1 MAGET
6 LRDLYKSSY
15 GTQPHSLI
23 VDLAKKGLGRY
34 ALELVFCGSRVLAT
48 LIAK

>member
-6 LRDLYKSSY
+6 LGDLHKSLY
-15 GTQPHSLI
+15 GNEPHSLI

-34 ALELVFCGSRVLAT
+34 ALVFRGSRVLAT
-48 LIAK
+48 LIEK

>member
-6 LRDLYKSSY
+6 LRDLHKSSY

-34 ALELVFCGSRVLAT
+34 AFVFRGSRVLAT
-48 LIAK
+48 LIEK